1 MKKKRTLQEEQ
12 YRQAQK
18 KRNLEAWTIAAFAMS
33 IMGLPLSCLGVI
45 PFILVDILEFVLGVR
60 GLKSSH
66 RGLAIATI
74 VISLISAALIGVVN
88 IMYLYYGAA

>member
-1 MKKKRTLQEEQ
+1 MKKQRTLQEEQ

-45 PFILVDILEFVLGVR
+45 PFAVVDILEFVLGVR

-66 RGLAIATI
+66 RGMAIATI
-74 VISLISAALIGVVN
+74 VISLISVVIIAVVN
-88 IMYLYYGAA
+88 VMYMQIA

>member
-1 MKKKRTLQEEQ
+1 MKKQRTLQEEQ

-33 IMGLPLSCLGVI
+33 IMGLPISCLGII
-45 PFILVDILEFVLGVR
+45 PFILVDILEFVLGMR

-66 RGLAIATI
+66 RGMAIATI
-74 VISLISAALIGVVN
+74 GLSLISAVIIAVVN
-88 IMYLYYGAA
+88 VIYLYSSAA